1 MSQAVTILNG
11 QTVSPIIDLT
21 TASLARITTPA
32 GWDGGNLTG
41 QVSYDGTNFT
51 AYVDE
56 TGTALTIVAAA
67 AKTIR
72 VPPLDWDGVRFFK
85 LVAAS
90 AVGADRTL
98 FLHTLERN

>member
-1 MSQAVTILNG
+1 MSQSTIIHSG
-11 QTVSPIIDLT
+11 QTVSDPIDLV
-21 TASLARITTPA
+21 TADLVRVTTPA
-32 GWDGGNLTG
+32 GWDGGNLTA
-41 QVSYDGTNFT
+41 QVSYDGTNYT

-56 TGTALTIVAAA
+56 TGAALTLVAAA
-67 AKTIR
+67 SKTIR

-98 FLHTLERN
+98 ILTTIERG